1 MTGTVSHMDSAW
13 SSLSPINPHLIAVQM
28 SWGALGL
35 LNASARDGRDFSHTL
50 PAIANDDNNNTVVTP
65 KHCQSF
71 VLTPGMSVLVH
82 VLWRKNFLF
91 GSCNEHFSF
100 RSYTPTKR
108 LTELGLF
115 TYLLF
120 SDGIS
125 QFNSRSRF
133 AFTLTPGWV
142 LVLVLVLV
150 LKDSLRTNFTSLS

>member
-1 MTGTVSHMDSAW
+1 MDSAW

-91 GSCNEHFSF
+91 GSYNEVPQTFF
-100 RSYTPTKR
+100 IQVLSYTPTKR